1 MKRPGGELSKRPLHF
16 VWMSDCSRSMS
27 IAGKIQELNSAIK
40 DAIKPMRDVASQNPE
55 AEVLVRAV
63 KFSNGASWHIADPTP
78 VEKFEWEDLKTEG
91 WTDMGKALKLVAD
104 EMKKLEKSGAR
115 GYPPV
120 IVLVS
125 DGHPTDDFE
134 GGLKALLNTP
144 WGTKAVRMAIAIGQ
158 DADADVL
165 NRFINNPEIDLLRAN
180 NADALR
186 KYIRFVSTEVL
197 KAASTPASQAKKP
210 GDVGNVPVPTNKP
223 KVSAKDVW

>member
-1 MKRPGGELSKRPLHF
+1 
-16 VWMSDCSRSMS
+16 
-27 IAGKIQELNSAIK
+27 
-40 DAIKPMRDVASQNPE
+40 
-55 AEVLVRAV
+55 
-63 KFSNGASWHIADPTP
+63 
-78 VEKFEWEDLKTEG
+78 
-91 WTDMGKALKLVAD
+91 
-104 EMKKLEKSGAR
+104 
-115 GYPPV
+115 
-120 IVLVS
+120 
-125 DGHPTDDFE
+125 
-134 GGLKALLNTP
+134 
-144 WGTKAVRMAIAIGQ
+144 MAIAIGQ